1 MTVGQFL
8 INWMVR
14 SAILTLAGAM
24 LLRIFRVRD
33 ASIRLASWTAI
44 LCASATIPLLS
55 GILPDLPLIVP
66 RGEPVFLRQTV
77 AEADPART
85 VSESLLGFPDLVE
98 GGRAAGARPNAS
110 FVKSFDLGDAV
121 VALYVTISIILLL
134 RIGVG
139 LAIGDRLR
147 RRSTPT
153 ALNQVRESNE
163 LSAPVTLGIVRPVVV
178 LPLEW
183 QEWDQGTLE
192 AVLAHERS
200 HVQRWDPAVQLLSTI
215 HRALL
220 WASPMSWFLH
230 TKITQTAEE
239 ASDDAAVS
247 ISDRT
252 GYAEILLDFMT
263 REARGPIWTGLRMTR
278 YGDPEKRVL
287 RVLDQ
292 SVISK
297 GVTKRA
303 AAAIIGI
310 SLPAAYLTAAATAE
324 FAPRLD
330 DVRELPALHVPY
342 TALPSVVD
350 AGSPVVPKKSHT
362 LIPAP
367 VLAQVVAQNPAT
379 VDRAPGAAEVR
390 LTVSVTDQAGRYVS
404 GLTARNFRITTG
416 QISPDISSFGL
427 TDGEHSVVLLNTIS
441 GGDEAVNALRNV
453 LDARDQLAVTSGPPA
468 SDSAMFWN
476 AVVEAVNQA
485 KQMTN
490 PYKSVVVMMQGGGQ
504 YPWAAEADL
513 ARVIRAALH
522 SPKVSVSFANIE
534 DITKPYLSN
543 SSQQDDLRIVTG
555 ITGGQAVLAPSAEEV
570 ATSLT
575 RIGLGLAHE
584 YVLGF
589 IPGDVRVGALG
600 RPPKVE
606 VVPPGGLPPL
616 QVIGPG
622 GYYTE
627 P

>member
-44 LCASATIPLLS
+44 LCASAAIPMLS
-55 GILPDLPLIVP
+55 SVLPDLPVVVP
-66 RGEPVFLRQTV
+66 RDEPVFLRQTV
-77 AEADPART
+77 AEAVPART
-85 VSESLLGFPDLVE
+85 VSESLLGFPGPVE
-98 GGRAAGARPNAS
+98 RGRAAGARPDAS
-110 FVKSFDLGDAV
+110 FVKSFDLIDAV
-121 VALYVTISIILLL
+121 VALYATISIMLLL

-153 ALNQVRESNE
+153 ALNGVRESKE
-163 LSAPVTLGIVRPVVV
+163 VSAPVTLGILWPAIV
-178 LPLEW
+178 LPTAW
-183 QEWDQGTLE
+183 REWDRGTLD

-200 HVQRWDPAVQLLSTI
+200 HVQHWDPAVQLLSTI

-230 TKITQTAEE
+230 SKIVHAAEE

-247 ISDRT
+247 ICDRA

-263 REARGPIWTGLRMTR
+263 REARGPIWTGLQMAR
-278 YGDPEKRVL
+278 YGDPERRVL
-287 RVLDQ
+287 RILDE
-292 SVISK
+292 SVVAK
-297 GVTKRA
+297 GVSKRTA
-303 AAAIIGI
+303 ALIIGVA
-310 SLPAAYLTAAATAE
+310 LPAAYLAAAATAE
-324 FAPRLD
+324 FAPRLE
-330 DVRELPALHVPY
+330 DVRKLPALQMPY

-350 AGSPVVPKKSHT
+350 AGASAVPKKT
-362 LIPAP
+362 RIAAAVP
-367 VLAQVVAQNPAT
+367 VLAQVASQNSAP
-379 VDRAPGAAEVR
+379 VNGAPGAAEVR
-390 LTVSVTDQAGRYVS
+390 LTVSVTDSAGRYVS
-404 GLTARNFRITTG
+404 GLTAQNFRITAG

-453 LDARDQLAVTSGPPA
+453 LDARDQMAVTAGPQA

-476 AVVEAVNQA
+476 AVLGAVNQA

-490 PYKSVVVMMQGGGQ
+490 PYKGVVVMMQGGSQ

-534 DITKPYLSN
+534 DITKPYDTPF
-543 SSQQDDLRIVTG
+543 SQQNDLRIATA
-555 ITGGQAVLAPSAEEV
+555 ITGGRVVLAPKAEEV

-589 IPGDVRVGALG
+589 IPGDVPVGALG

-606 VVPPGGLPPL
+606 VVPSRYPAFE
-616 QVIGPG
+616 VIGPG
-622 GYYTE
+622 GYYIE